1 MSLRGSVTRAFARL
15 TQARWQDWWL
25 PVAIGLALPAI
36 QAGASID
43 AWRYDR
49 SAVLAHQW
57 WRLVTG
63 HLVHADARH
72 LGWNLLGLAL
82 VWWLFANQYTV
93 RAWVAILLA
102 STVAIDAGFLV
113 LMPDLEWYVGFSGVL
128 HGMMAAGLLAWLV
141 RTRDPLT
148 WLVAVLFAAKLV
160 WEHAVGP
167 LPLAARSM
175 QMPVIHEAHSFGAL
189 GGLLAAAVLLARRA
203 EPQPSL

>member
-1 MSLRGSVTRAFARL
+1 MLARL
-15 TQARWQDWWL
+15 THVRWPEWRL
-25 PVAIGLALPAI
+25 PIAIGLALIAI
-36 QAGASID
+36 QSSAPIST
-43 AWRYDR
+43 WRYER
-49 SAVLAHQW
+49 SAALEHEW
-57 WRLVTG
+57 WRLLTG
-63 HLVHADARH
+63 HLVHADAGH

-93 RAWVAILLA
+93 AAWIAILLA
-102 STVAIDAGFLV
+102 STVAIDVGFLA

-148 WLVAVLFAAKLV
+148 WLVAVLFAAKLA

-175 QMPVIHEAHSFGAL
+175 DMPVIHEAHTFGAI
-189 GGLLAAAVLLARRA
+189 GGLIAGAALLARRA
-203 EPQPSL
+203 RNAPSL

>member
-1 MSLRGSVTRAFARL
+1 LLARL
-15 TQARWQDWWL
+15 THVRWQEWRL
-25 PVAIGLALPAI
+25 PIAIGLALIAI
-36 QAGASID
+36 QAGASIS
-43 AWRYDR
+43 AWRYER
-49 SAVLAHQW
+49 SAVLAHES
-57 WRLVTG
+57 WRLLTG
-63 HLVHADARH
+63 HLVHADAAH

-93 RAWVAILLA
+93 AAWIAILLA
-102 STVAIDAGFLV
+102 STVAIDAGFLA
-113 LMPDLEWYVGFSGVL
+113 LMPDLRWYVGFSGVL

-175 QMPVIHEAHSFGAL
+175 GMPVIHEAHTFGAL
-189 GGLLAAAVLLARRA
+189 GGLIAGAALLARGARN
-203 EPQPSL
+203 EPSL